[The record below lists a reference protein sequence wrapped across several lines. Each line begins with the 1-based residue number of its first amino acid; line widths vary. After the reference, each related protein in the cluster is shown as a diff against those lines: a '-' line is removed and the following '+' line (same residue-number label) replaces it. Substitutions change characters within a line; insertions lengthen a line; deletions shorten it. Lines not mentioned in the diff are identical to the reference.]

1 MKIEIKIA
9 GLREKLSKAY
19 AIRRRQK
26 YIKDAPHT
34 QNLFDGQF
42 LSLHQIRFIKQLNAF
57 EERAYAKYLRK
68 PISEIR
74 RWAIET
80 HKVPRELLRAE
91 TAYGLQL
98 AIQQYKKLKT
108 KKFIAELRAKATK

>member
-1 MKIEIKIA
+1 MKIETKIV

-26 YIKDAPHT
+26 YLSDAPHT
-34 QNLFDGQF
+34 PNLFDGQF
-42 LSLHQIRFIKQLNAF
+42 LSLHQLKFIKQLNAF

-80 HKVPRELLRAE
+80 HKVPREMLKAE

-98 AIQQYKKLKT
+98 AIQKHTKLKT
-108 KKFIAELRAKATK
+108 RKFMSQL

>member
-1 MKIEIKIA
+1 MKIETQIA

-19 AIRRRQK
+19 AIRRREN

-34 QNLFDGQF
+34 PFLFDGQF
-42 LSLHQIRFIKQLNAF
+42 LSLHQMKFIKQLNAF
-57 EERAYAKYLRK
+57 EERAYAKYLCK

-80 HKVPRELLRAE
+80 HKVPRDMLKAE

-98 AIQQYKKLKT
+98 AIQKHTKMKT
-108 KKFIAELRAKATK
+108 KNFIKNL